1 MTHTF
6 RIITPNGRIAD
17 GGRYRIDRIERRRR
31 PGTKIVTLSVHD
43 PSAVSVKGD
52 WLTILDTDR
61 VVYEFMEE
69 VL

>member
-6 RIITPNGRIAD
+6 RIITPNGRITD
-17 GGRYRIDRIERRRR
+17 QGRYKIDRIEHPVK
-31 PGTKIVTLSVHD
+31 PGTKIVTLSVHG
-43 PSAVSVKGD
+43 PSAVSVEGD

>member
-6 RIITPNGRIAD
+6 RIITPNGRIND
-17 GGRYRIDRIERRRR
+17 QGRYKIDRIEHPVK
-31 PGTKIVTLSVHD
+31 PGTKIVTLSVYD
-43 PSAVSVKGD
+43 PRAVSVEGD
-52 WLTILDTDR
+52 TLTILDIDR